1 MKKIKLNFGE
11 KNVLLLLGSVAL
23 SLLFAFG
30 FLHFLYKDLYLN
42 TIRESVENQGQR
54 TASHY
59 HYGELTDDIIEKI
72 QWYNVVSDYEV
83 IVVNDMEE
91 LNTSFPYDIGQER
104 LLAEGDREVLMNGQ
118 RIMKEG
124 YVENLDRE
132 VIGAIYPITDG
143 TRPIGFIFI
152 YVPLAGLSQ
161 VFGSSIPVL
170 FIGGLLFFIGLAY
183 VINRVRKSLFQPLQ
197 SLQAMSKEVSKGNY
211 TNRLTVTQM
220 DEIGQ
225 MSVAFNEM
233 SEALQHQEQQKREFL
248 SNVVHELRTPLTYI
262 MGYAEMVKNG
272 LYSSPEEEQ
281 KYLETIELEVQRL
294 KKLLSD
300 LVELNSLQDDF
311 YRFQYEPIAVGQLLY
326 DTADLLSHLA
336 AEKNIG
342 YNFDVDEE
350 LIISNDAKRI
360 QQVFY
365 NLIDNAIKY
374 AYDDSVIDLS
384 LIESGGSLVF
394 EIVNKG
400 PSLSDEEI
408 RQMGERFYRTDKAR
422 NRHTGGT
429 GLGLSIVKEIV
440 HLQQGSLAISNSGN
454 KRVAF
459 KVSLP
464 LETKTLEAK
473 RDGQ

>member
-23 SLLFAFG
+23 SLVFAFG

-91 LNTSFPYDIGQER
+91 LNTSFPYEIGREP

-124 YVENLDRE
+124 YVENLQRE

-183 VINRVRKSLFQPLQ
+183 VINHVRKSLFQPLQ

-233 SEALQHQEQQKREFL
+233 SEALQHQEEQKREFL

-300 LVELNSLQDDF
+300 LVELNSLQDEF

-336 AEKNIG
+336 AEKGIG

-360 QQVFY
+360 QQIFY

-374 AYDDSVIDLS
+374 AYTDSVIDLS
-384 LIESGGSLVF
+384 LTESGGSLVF
-394 EIVNKG
+394 EIINKG
-400 PSLSDEEI
+400 PTLSDEEI
-408 RQMGERFYRTDKAR
+408 QQMGERFYRTDKAR

-440 HLQQGSLAISNSGN
+440 RLQQGSLAISNSGEE
-454 KRVAF
+454 RVAF

-464 LETKTLEAK
+464 LETKASEDK
-473 RDGQ
+473 RGGQ